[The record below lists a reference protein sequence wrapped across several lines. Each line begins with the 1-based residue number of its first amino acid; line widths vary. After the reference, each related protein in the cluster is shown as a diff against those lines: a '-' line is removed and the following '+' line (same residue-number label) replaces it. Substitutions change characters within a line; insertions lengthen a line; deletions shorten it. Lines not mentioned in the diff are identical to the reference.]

1 MSCFDDKR
9 YVLDHG
15 IRTLAYFRKDSVT
28 NFNKKEEIKKGYNII
43 IKKIVIKK
51 IVLIEKNCDN

>member
-1 MSCFDDKR
+1 M
-9 YVLDHG
+9 LDHG
-15 IRTLAYFRKDSVT
+15 IRTLAYFRKDSDT